1 MPFRSGKNLAIPT
14 YVTHTYTLTQAAMQY
29 SRYCKTWEAVD
40 WPPYGAPPNAL
51 GTVDSIISPFIPQK
65 MFCVKMRGR
74 RACLYDRKATLIWS
88 LAHTFVVFKWHSA
101 SAALSTSTL

>member
-14 YVTHTYTLTQAAMQY
+14 YVTHTYSLTQAAMQY

-65 MFCVKMRGR
+65 NVLCEDEGK
-74 RACLYDRKATLIWS
+74 ACLLVRQKGNFNMVVSPYICS
-88 LAHTFVVFKWHSA
+88 L
-101 SAALSTSTL
+101 